1 MESQQPAEGI
11 MITKS
16 FQDAKFFK
24 LVCSCGDPD
33 DEVAFTVELDET
45 GEIILTTYTTPK
57 TEWWNDPFNGL
68 NGKWPGELWIQQLL
82 NKLAHRIRVTWDV
95 WTKGHV
101 KYSQTTI
108 LSEQQAVNYASA
120 IINAIEELNN
130 IKVKKPQ

>member
-11 MITKS
+11 MITKD

-24 LVCSCGDPD
+24 LACSCGNPD
-33 DEVAFTVELDET
+33 DEVAFIVELDET

-57 TEWWNDPFNGL
+57 TEWWKDPFNRL
-68 NGKWPGELWIQQLL
+68 KSKWPGELWIRQLL

-95 WTKGHV
+95 WTKGYV

-108 LSEQQAVNYASA
+108 LSQQQAVNYASA